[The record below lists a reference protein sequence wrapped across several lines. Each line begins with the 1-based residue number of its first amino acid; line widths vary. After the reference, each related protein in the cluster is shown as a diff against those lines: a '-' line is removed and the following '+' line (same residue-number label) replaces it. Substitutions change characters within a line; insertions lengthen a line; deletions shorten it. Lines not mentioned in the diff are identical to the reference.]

1 MPGKQALD
9 GVTVLD
15 CSQILA
21 GPFCSMHLS
30 DMGANVIKVEKP
42 GGGDDTGRMGPP
54 FIAGE
59 SAGFIQL
66 NRNKRSIVLNFR
78 ANRGKN
84 AFIRLAKKADV
95 LIENYR
101 PGTMD
106 RLGLGYDDLNQLN
119 PSLIYCSIS
128 GFGRTGPYAKRA
140 GFDLIAQGMSGIMSF
155 NGMPDSPPVKVG
167 VPLADLNAGMFAL
180 SGILTAYVHRLKTGE
195 GQHIEVSLLESALS
209 YSVWE
214 SSGYFATGDIP
225 GPLGSTHRLSA
236 PYQAIRTADGYLNI
250 GAPNQ
255 ANWERL
261 VRAIGREDLLA
272 DNRFKDNPSR
282 LGAKMELNKELEI
295 TFVQH
300 PRSYWMNVLEDAG
313 VPAGP
318 ILDMEEVWSN
328 EQIQARNMDV
338 QLEHKTAGMVR
349 NIGIVAKLS
358 VTPGAIEKSSPLL
371 GEHTDEILE
380 FAGYSQAQIESLR
393 AEGIAGPDALI
404 SRTG

>member
-30 DMGANVIKVEKP
+30 DMGANIIKVEKP
-42 GGGDDTGRMGPP
+42 GGGDDTRRMGPP

-78 ANRGKN
+78 AESGKD
-84 AFIRLAKKADV
+84 AFIRLAQKADV

-106 RLGLGYDDLNQLN
+106 RLGLGYDDLSQLN

-180 SGILTAYVHRLKTGE
+180 SGILTAYIHRLKTGE

-214 SSGYFATGDIP
+214 SSSYFATGDIP

-261 VRAIGREDLLA
+261 VRAIGREELLA

-282 LGAKMELNKELEI
+282 LGAKTELNKELEI

-300 PRSYWMNVLEDAG
+300 PRSHWMNVLEDAG

-318 ILDMEEVWSN
+318 ILDMKEVWSN

-338 QLEHKTAGMVR
+338 QLEHKTAGIVR

-358 VTPGAIEKSSPLL
+358 VTPGAIERSSPLL

-380 FAGYSQAQIESLR
+380 FAGYSQAQIQSLR